1 LSKYIFSKIIR
12 DSEVYVKN
20 SIAVRVFLFLA
31 LLLPG
36 YAIGSTEQGGIYGDA
51 IRLKLG
57 SGISN
62 MLFAI
67 AEVPKNI
74 INTSN
79 QANVLLGVSGGTLKG
94 VLHSVGRMLSG
105 VTDVLTFP
113 VATKPITTPAFVWQD
128 FTTDTSYGPF
138 FSAVRT
144 APPDTKRVR

>member
-1 LSKYIFSKIIR
+1 M
-12 DSEVYVKN
+12 N
-20 SIAVRVFLFLA
+20 GIAVRMIFVLS
-31 LLLPG
+31 LLSPA
-36 YAIGSTEQGGIYGDA
+36 YAGSTEQGGTYGDA

-113 VATKPITTPAFVWQD
+113 FATKPITTPAFVWQD

-144 APPDTKRVR
+144 APVDANKAR

>member
-1 LSKYIFSKIIR
+1 MNIYLVNFR
-12 DSEVYVKN
+12 DAEVFVKN
-20 SIAVRVFLFLA
+20 GIAVKMV
-31 LLLPG
+31 LLLGLLSPG
-36 YAIGSTEQGGIYGDA
+36 YVLCSTEQGGTYGDA

-57 SGISN
+57 SGFSN
-62 MLFAI
+62 MLFGI

-113 VATKPITTPAFVWQD
+113 AATKPITTPAFVWQD
-128 FTTDTSYGPF
+128 FATDTSYGPF
-138 FSAVRT
+138 FSAVRI
-144 APPDTKRVR
+144 APEDSRAVR